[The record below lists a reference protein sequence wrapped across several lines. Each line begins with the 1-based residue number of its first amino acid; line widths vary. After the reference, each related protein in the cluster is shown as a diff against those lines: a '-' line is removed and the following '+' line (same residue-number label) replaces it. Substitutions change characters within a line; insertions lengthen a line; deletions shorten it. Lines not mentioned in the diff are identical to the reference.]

1 MHSKSCSLTVVTDN
15 NDDEPI
21 YDLDTDNFELV
32 DGDFD
37 SVMNNLQANL
47 CNMEKSFKEHATG
60 LGNFDIDSK
69 AYSEGENH
77 FTYDILEDMLVSD
90 KDNNTQNEIEVEM
103 KDFLFEGSTITV
115 SAAMV
120 LILSYSIRFS
130 LSSIALSYLLLL
142 INLMLPNG

>member
-1 MHSKSCSLTVVTDN
+1 
-15 NDDEPI
+15 
-21 YDLDTDNFELV
+21 
-32 DGDFD
+32 
-37 SVMNNLQANL
+37 MNNLQTNL
-47 CNMEKSFKEHATG
+47 CNMEKSSKEHATE

-90 KDNNTQNEIEVEM
+90 KDKNTQNDIEVEM

-115 SAAMV
+115 SAEMV
-120 LILSYSIRFS
+120 LILSYSTRFS

>member
-47 CNMEKSFKEHATG
+47 CNMEKSSKEHATE

-90 KDNNTQNEIEVEM
+90 KDKNTQNDIEVEM

-115 SAAMV
+115 SAEMV
-120 LILSYSIRFS
+120 LILSYSTRFS